1 MHEHTSDPA
10 DAATH
15 RGRLTLVLALVLG
28 LLAVEVTVVLATGS
42 LALLSDA
49 GHLATD
55 VVGLGLSLT
64 AINVAAARTPAA
76 RSSFGWHRLEILA
89 ALLNALLLLGI
100 AAAVLI
106 TTIRRWDD
114 PHALEPLPLL
124 VVATVA
130 LGVNLLCARLLRSGA
145 ETSLNL
151 EGARLEV
158 LADAVG
164 SIGVLVTAV
173 VVALTGWTRIDS
185 LIALAIV
192 GWLLPRALRLAARS
206 LRILLQHAPSHV
218 DLPALEGALTA
229 LPDVADIHDLHVW
242 TLTSGK
248 EVASLHAAIRDPARQ
263 HETLHAIKR
272 VVAEHA
278 HTDHV
283 TVQVELVDD
292 PTCCA
297 THPADW

>member
-1 MHEHTSDPA
+1 MHEHRSDPTGA
-10 DAATH
+10 VTY
-15 RGRLTLVLALVLG
+15 RGRLTLVLALVVG
-28 LLAVEVTVVLATGS
+28 LLVLEVTVAVVTGS

-64 AINVAAARTPAA
+64 AINVAAARRPTA

-89 ALLNALLLLGI
+89 ALVNALLLLGI
-100 AAAVLI
+100 AGAVLV

-114 PHALEPLPLL
+114 PHGLEPLPLL

-130 LGVNLLCARLLRSGA
+130 LGVNLLCARLLRPGA
-145 ETSLNL
+145 AASLNL

-173 VVALTGWTRIDS
+173 VIMVTSWTRIDS

-192 GWLLPRALRLAARS
+192 GWLLPRALRLAIRS
-206 LRILLQHAPSHV
+206 LRILLQHAPSDV
-218 DLPALEGALTA
+218 DLPALEVALSS
-229 LPDVADIHDLHVW
+229 LPGVANIHDLHVW

-248 EVASLHAAIRDPARQ
+248 EIASLHAAIHDPERQ

-272 VVAEHA
+272 LVAEHA
-278 HTDHV
+278 HTAHV

-292 PTCCA
+292 PACCEA
-297 THPADW
+297 HPADW